1 MVNLKFLKQNV
12 LTILII
18 LALAVLVG
26 VGAARFTQRQS
37 GFTTSPKSSPEN
49 LKIVSE
55 ESVVI
60 DVVKKASPSVASIAI
75 ERRLLNPFGPFEAPA
90 QTQSGI
96 GTGFVIAA
104 NGLILTNKHVVNIPG
119 KYFVVLKD
127 GKAENKFEVRQIH
140 RDPFNDLAILKIDP
154 TAASGQVLKPLDL
167 GDSSKLQVGQK
178 VIAIGNAL
186 GRLDNTVTTGV
197 ISGLGRGITPF
208 DPSTGTSENLQDVI
222 QTDAAIN
229 PGNSGGPLLNTAA
242 QVIGINVAQAGA
254 ENIGFAT
261 PINLAKQLIS
271 DFEKTG
277 KISRP
282 FLGVRYN
289 HISKDV
295 ALLNNVPE
303 GEFIQEVVDGSA
315 ASDAGM
321 RAGDIII
328 EVDGVKLTEGKSLQD
343 IIRGKKVGEQ
353 LRLKIFRD
361 NKTLDITATLEEA
374 PTE

>member
-1 MVNLKFLKQNV
+1 MVNLNLIKKNFV
-12 LTILII
+12 SILIV
-18 LALAVLVG
+18 LSLAVLVG
-26 VGAARFTQRQS
+26 VGAARFTQQQS
-37 GFTTSPKSSPEN
+37 GFTTAPKSFEQN

-75 ERRLLNPFGPFEAPA
+75 ERRLLNPFEPSVTPQ

-96 GTGFVIAA
+96 GTGFVIRAD
-104 NGLILTNKHVVNIPG
+104 GLILTNKHVVNTPG

-127 GKAENKFEVRQIH
+127 GAAENKFEVGKIH
-140 RDPFNDLAILKIDP
+140 KDPFNDLAILKID
-154 TAASGQVLKPLDL
+154 SDGLKPLEL

-229 PGNSGGPLLNTAA
+229 PGNSGGPLLNSSG

-261 PINLAKQLIS
+261 PINVAKQLIS

-277 KISRP
+277 RILRP

-289 HISKDV
+289 HISRDV

-303 GEFIQEVVDGSA
+303 GEFVQEVVEKSA
-315 ASDAGM
+315 ADRAGL
-321 RAGDIII
+321 RVGDIII
-328 EVDGVKLTEGKSLQD
+328 EVDRTKLTEGKGLQD
-343 IIRGKKVGEQ
+343 LIRDKKVGEQ
-353 LRLKIFRD
+353 LRLKVFRD
-361 NKTLDITATLEEA
+361 GKTLDITATLEEA